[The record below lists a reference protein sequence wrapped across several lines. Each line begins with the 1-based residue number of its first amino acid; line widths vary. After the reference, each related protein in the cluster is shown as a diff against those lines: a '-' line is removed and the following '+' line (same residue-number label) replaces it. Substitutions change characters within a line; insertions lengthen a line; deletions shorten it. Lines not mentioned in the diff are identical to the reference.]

1 MTPRRRFPW
10 DRLGIDATDDAG
22 AIRKAYADALRATN
36 VDEDIAGYAELRR
49 ARDHALWLAAEQRRA
64 GEAGEA
70 EDDLGLGGL
79 DDDDDA
85 ALDDAADLDWLDEVW
100 DEDDAPWDDAAWGGG
115 APAYRPA
122 ALAPEPDPELTAAQ
136 AEAQTAWARLLAI
149 LYPDGAPSEDAMTF
163 AEMDEG
169 LAALHTL
176 TARAEAADLAEHDA
190 LDGALA
196 ELFARTWPR
205 SAPFVEPAAEAF
217 RWLEEAGSLE
227 ERPALRFLNGR
238 LKGMRFHAKVQEPG
252 HPLHKAWVQLAQPGR
267 AGLADRLRI
276 KRADVDKLLTGIRRN
291 FPEIESHLDPQ
302 RVASWDAGRPA
313 EGAAPGL
320 VPRII
325 RGLFIVLLVF
335 ALPRLVSD
343 ILQPWEEAGD
353 PPLLGVERRL
363 TEAELDAEVRNI
375 FGTGATMATV
385 RTQDPKLARELEIA
399 ANKPEIVLP
408 LDFVRMQA
416 LASAEVG
423 DRAALVA
430 RAQLKAT
437 WLAAAAAQGGEA
449 CRKLIAGKLSE
460 ASLDLSFEDRVR
472 EHDLLRQLLAAKV
485 LSHMPKG
492 GEVRY
497 AVPGWLVADTLKRS
511 GLTPE
516 RLKAALGNPESPDR
530 CAAEAGLAAAVAAA
544 PDKVPDDVLKGL

>member
-1 MTPRRRFPW
+1 MSPRRRFPW
-10 DRLGIDATDDAG
+10 DRLGIDATEDAG
-22 AIRKAYADALRATN
+22 VIRKAYADALRATN

-64 GEAGEA
+64 AEADEE
-70 EDDLGLGGL
+70 EDDLGLGAL
-79 DDDDDA
+79 DDEGDA
-85 ALDDAADLDWLDEVW
+85 APDDAADLDWLDELW

-115 APAYRPA
+115 PPAYRPA
-122 ALAPEPDPELTAAQ
+122 ALAPDPDPELTAAQ
-136 AEAQTAWARLLAI
+136 AEAQAAWARLLAI
-149 LYPDGAPSEDAMTF
+149 LYPDGAPSEDAMTL

-169 LAALHTL
+169 LAALRTL

-217 RWLEEAGSLE
+217 RWLDEAGSLE

-252 HPLHKAWVQLAQPGR
+252 HPLHKAWVQLSQPGR

-276 KRADVDKLLTGIRRN
+276 KRADIDKLLTGIRRN

-302 RVASWDAGRPA
+302 RVASWDAGRP
-313 EGAAPGL
+313 EGGAPGL

-325 RGLFIVLLVF
+325 RGLFIVLLVVVV
-335 ALPRLVSD
+335 PRMIPQWTDGDADSAPVPIVASD
-343 ILQPWEEAGD
+343 A
-353 PPLLGVERRL
+353 RL
-363 TEAELDAEVRNI
+363 SRAEIDARVAAI
-375 FGTGATMATV
+375 FGKGIDLAGVNRADPEFAPELMGAVTASG
-385 RTQDPKLARELEIA
+385 DA
-399 ANKPEIVLP
+399 AP
-408 LDFVRMQA
+408 LNFVRMKA
-416 LASAEVG
+416 LGSAEVAP
-423 DRAALVA
+423 RAALPA
-430 RAQLKAT
+430 RAELKAL
-437 WLAAAAAQGGEA
+437 WLAAAKAGTPET
-449 CRKLIAGKLSE
+449 CRLVVAGALTDVKLS
-460 ASLDLSFEDRVR
+460 LSAADQAR
-472 EHDLLRQLLAAKV
+472 EQALLRQLLEAKV

-497 AVPGWLVADTLKRS
+497 AVPAWLVEDTLKRS

-516 RLKAALGNPESPDR
+516 RLKAALGDPDNPDR